1 MRKKMTRKSK
11 LQISEL
17 MPDSGKVLL
26 TGTGK
31 DFVARVGEQ
40 LIREAVLGVLCG
52 ENLRSQTEF
61 LTRNRISQLSTAI
74 FALYFQGKLRIPD
87 FSSKLLDI
95 SLAQLLAAKRNN
107 NADVWPAQW
116 FMGLTGKSVQNV
128 LKSNPKELD
137 EYLTRFNA
145 SQDVAIA
152 RAEDEF
158 GKLNGTLGF
167 VKDGKTGETIELQ
180 WRDLLQLM
188 TAIGAQTLTIRGS
201 DKSLYGKLFEKLVLG
216 SVLCILGY
224 KRVERPESIDVDYGV
239 FWLSDGTG
247 HRESDA
253 TLLYKSAAQVRF
265 DIGFIGPGNPEI
277 SKDKLS
283 RFSSEPNKLGSK
295 KKTYTKTFIIVD
307 RLPQTGKTQAAA
319 KAIGA
324 DIIQM
329 SMHYWP
335 RNLAHA
341 LSKVTKAEYEV
352 ATVSDAKIKKYLASK
367 LANISL
373 LSFLDSVRLDELMSN
388 SISTGE
394 DASDSDEA

>member
-1 MRKKMTRKSK
+1 MTTKTK

-52 ENLRSQTEF
+52 ENLRLQTEY
-61 LTRNRISQLSTAI
+61 LTRSRISQLSTAI

-87 FSSKLLDI
+87 FSSRLLDI
-95 SLAQLLAAKRNN
+95 SLAQLLAAKRSS

-116 FMGLTGKSVQNV
+116 FLGLTGKSVQNV
-128 LKSNPKELD
+128 LKSNPKALD
-137 EYLTRFNA
+137 EYLARFNE
-145 SQDVAIA
+145 SQEVAIS
-152 RAEDEF
+152 RAENEF
-158 GKLNGTLGF
+158 GKLNGKLGF
-167 VKDGKTGETIELQ
+167 AKDGKTGDIIELD

-216 SVLCILGY
+216 SVLSILGY
-224 KRVERPESIDVDYGV
+224 KRVDRPKNIDKNSGV
-239 FWLSDGTG
+239 FWLSDGSAN
-247 HRESDA
+247 RESDA
-253 TLLYKSAAQVRF
+253 TLLYKPAAQVRF

-283 RFSSEPNKLGSK
+283 RFSTEPGTFGA
-295 KKTYTKTFIIVD
+295 KTYTKTFVIVD
-307 RLPQTGKTQAAA
+307 RLPQTGKTQDAA
-319 KAIGA
+319 KSIGA

-329 SMHYWP
+329 SMQYWP

-341 LSKVTKAEYEV
+341 LSNVTHEDYEI
-352 ATVSDAKIKKYLASK
+352 ASIADAKIRQYLVKK
-367 LANISL
+367 LAEISL
-373 LSFLDSVRLDELMSN
+373 LDFLDSVKLEDDLNDDSSPDQDDELL
-388 SISTGE
+388 
-394 DASDSDEA
+394 